1 MLIFNGTSPLVQ
13 IAVAQKPQHSKALDI
28 FPIMGERNSEKNQVP
43 MGEFFERGK
52 TTNFERVAHINT
64 EFNT

>member
-1 MLIFNGTSPLVQ
+1 
-13 IAVAQKPQHSKALDI
+13 
-28 FPIMGERNSEKNQVP
+28 MGERNSEKEQVP

-64 EFNT
+64 EFNS